1 MRWKTFQRIYREL
14 VAENNPKNQNII
26 IRYVGK
32 DRIKGSIVCK
42 LQEFKKYAWTI
53 YEKSPIIVVIGLEEK
68 GKQDIRQAF
77 KYILCANLE
86 VMPNPNDN
94 FCVKCFSLMNKKSKD
109 TILELLIRQIYS
121 YIGDTDDP
129 EHPSY

>member
-1 MRWKTFQRIYREL
+1 LKWKTFQRIYREL
-14 VAENNPKNQNII
+14 VAEHHPKGQNII

-42 LQEFKKYAWTI
+42 LKEFKKHAWKI
-53 YEKSPIIVVIGLEEK
+53 YEKDPIIIVVGLEEK

-77 KYILCANLE
+77 KYILCANPE
-86 VMPNPNDN
+86 TIPNSNDN
-94 FCVKCFSLMNKKSKD
+94 FCVKCFSLMDTKSKD
-109 TILELLIRQIYS
+109 VILELLMRQIYS

-129 EHPSY
+129 YNPAR